1 MSERLLRPLGI
12 SWKKALMILLV
23 IISVS
28 ICSIFLSTHILLT
41 QITVIGLVNIAFI
54 RVYLKLNP
62 ALDAFTSATVL
73 FSFFFL
79 IYGIALPMDTLFQN
93 TNLIQ
98 SEEVIGTLTVY
109 LAANLCF
116 VAGALASQ
124 FLKVRRNEK
133 LVLARAVNLPKI
145 QAASIVLLLIGLALM
160 VFDQFR
166 LGGFDVIG
174 VENRMNNFVAQ
185 RQSTSLAIPWKIM
198 ITAGFFGWSISI
210 CSKKQLYILYFS
222 LITVCLFYFF
232 GLGSRSLILM
242 TILPTFAWL
251 VNQRKIK
258 LTNTRKI
265 VLVGIVLAMMS
276 PIFNN
281 VRQSLIEN
289 KTMETSKQ
297 SWSFSEGETGTAFEI
312 ANDILSTSIYP
323 NADPSY
329 LTAVLYF
336 LPSSIYKFF
345 IGHEKPLNMGDWY
358 VSYFHPY
365 LYQHGGGMGFS
376 PIAQAW
382 MNGEWWG
389 IIGVFIILGF
399 ILCRLD
405 RTLHIHYL
413 VLPFTI
419 WFQRS
424 SFHSVM
430 TDFIFILIF
439 YSLIRFVGTR
449 NQISK
454 NRNIELYRS

>member
-1 MSERLLRPLGI
+1 MNAWLLKPLGVR
-12 SWKKALMILLV
+12 WKTALLTLFV
-23 IISVS
+23 IILVS
-28 ICSIFLSTHILLT
+28 ICSILLSAHILLT
-41 QITVIGLVNIAFI
+41 QITVFCLVNIAFI
-54 RVYLKLNP
+54 RLYLKLNP
-62 ALDAFTSATVL
+62 ALNAFTSVTVL

-93 TNLIQ
+93 INLIQ
-98 SEEVIGTLTVY
+98 SDEVIGTFKAY

-116 VAGALASQ
+116 VAGVLVSQ
-124 FLKVRRNEK
+124 FLKVRGKDK
-133 LVLARAVNLPKI
+133 LVSDTPIDLSKI
-145 QAASIVLLLIGLALM
+145 QAASIGLLLIGLTLM
-160 VFDQFR
+160 VYDQFR

-185 RQSTSLAIPWKIM
+185 RQSTNLAIPWKIM
-198 ITAGFFGWSISI
+198 ITAGFFGWSISV
-210 CSKKQLYILYFS
+210 CSKKQLYLLYFT
-222 LITVCLFYFF
+222 LISVCLFYFF

-258 LTNTRKI
+258 LTSMRKVI
-265 VLVGIVLAMMS
+265 LVGIVLAMMS

-281 VRQSLIEN
+281 VRQSIIEN
-289 KTMETSKQ
+289 KSMDSPKQ

-312 ANDILSTSIYP
+312 TNDILTTSIYP

-345 IGHEKPLNMGDWY
+345 IDHEKPLNMGDWY

-376 PIAQAW
+376 PVAQAW

-389 IIGVFIILGF
+389 IFGVFIILGF

-439 YSLIRFVGTR
+439 YSFIRFVGTLG
-449 NQISK
+449 QVSK
-454 NRNIELYRS
+454 NQNIKFNRI